1 MEAFLVKVAF
11 RAVVTTLTVG
21 ALLGIPMSSPAQ
33 ATSPTPKVGNCYNL
47 TNKQV
52 DGAYAPNSPAVNCAR
67 LHNAETYRIAK
78 WPLKTNPVDM
88 VYEDAH
94 SIAVTL
100 CSPWSPQESEY
111 FTYWAWYT
119 PDKASWAKGARWVR
133 CDAMITYSE
142 NEPYVFKKW
151 LFKRLDIR

>member
-1 MEAFLVKVAF
+1 MKT
-11 RAVVTTLTVG
+11 VVRISIFSLAMGVTLGLLVG
-21 ALLGIPMSSPAQ
+21 APAQ

-52 DGAYAPNSPAVNCAR
+52 DGAHPPSSPAINCAR

-88 VYEDAH
+88 VYEDAL
-94 SIAVTL
+94 SIAEEL
-100 CSPWSPQESEY
+100 CTPWKPELSEY
-111 FTYWAWYT
+111 FNHWAWYT
-119 PDKASWAKGARWVR
+119 PDRASWAKGARWVR
-133 CDAMITYSE
+133 CDAMISFSE
-142 NEPYVFKKW
+142 SEPFVFKKW

>member
-1 MEAFLVKVAF
+1 MKT
-11 RAVVTTLTVG
+11 VVRISIFSLAMGVTLGVLVG
-21 ALLGIPMSSPAQ
+21 APAQ

-52 DGAYAPNSPAVNCAR
+52 DGAHPPSSPAINCAR

-88 VYEDAH
+88 VYEDAL
-94 SIAVTL
+94 SIAEEL
-100 CSPWSPQESEY
+100 CMPWKPELSEY
-111 FTYWAWYT
+111 FNHWAWYT
-119 PDKASWAKGARWVR
+119 PDRASWAKGARWVR
-133 CDAMITYSE
+133 CDAMISFSE
-142 NEPYVFKKW
+142 SEPFVFKKW

>member
-1 MEAFLVKVAF
+1 VVN
-11 RAVVTTLTVG
+11 RAIRIGVMTFVTAGLMSTLM
-21 ALLGIPMSSPAQ
+21 ISPAT

-52 DGAYAPNSPAVNCAR
+52 DGSYPPNSAAVNCAR

-94 SIAVTL
+94 SIAEAL
-100 CSPWSPQESEY
+100 CAPWVPEESQY
-111 FTYWAWYT
+111 FNYWAWYT

-133 CDAMITYSE
+133 CDAMIIL
-142 NEPYVFKKW
+142 NDAQPYQFKKW
-151 LFKRLDIR
+151 LFKRLDIS

>member
-1 MEAFLVKVAF
+1 MKT
-11 RAVVTTLTVG
+11 VVRISIFSLALGVTLGVLVG
-21 ALLGIPMSSPAQ
+21 APAQ

-52 DGAYAPNSPAVNCAR
+52 DGAHPPSSPAINCAR

-88 VYEDAH
+88 VYEDAL
-94 SIAVTL
+94 SIAEEL
-100 CSPWSPQESEY
+100 CTPWKPELSEY
-111 FTYWAWYT
+111 FNHWAWYT
-119 PDKASWAKGARWVR
+119 PDRASWAKGARWVR
-133 CDAMITYSE
+133 CDAMISFSE
-142 NEPYVFKKW
+142 SEPFVFKKW

>member
-1 MEAFLVKVAF
+1 MKT
-11 RAVVTTLTVG
+11 VVRISIFSLAMGVNLG
-21 ALLGIPMSSPAQ
+21 VLLGAPAQ

-52 DGAYAPNSPAVNCAR
+52 DGAHPPSSPAINCAR

-88 VYEDAH
+88 VYEDAL
-94 SIAVTL
+94 SIAEEL
-100 CSPWSPQESEY
+100 CMPWKPELSEY
-111 FTYWAWYT
+111 FNHWAWYT
-119 PDKASWAKGARWVR
+119 PDRASWAKGARWVR
-133 CDAMITYSE
+133 CDAMISFSE
-142 NEPYVFKKW
+142 SEPFVFKKW

>member
-1 MEAFLVKVAF
+1 MKT
-11 RAVVTTLTVG
+11 VVRISIFSLAMGVTLGVLVG
-21 ALLGIPMSSPAQ
+21 APAQ

-52 DGAYAPNSPAVNCAR
+52 DGAHPPSSPAINCAR

-88 VYEDAH
+88 VYEDAL
-94 SIAVTL
+94 SIAEEL
-100 CSPWSPQESEY
+100 CTPWKPELSEY
-111 FTYWAWYT
+111 FNHWAWYT
-119 PDKASWAKGARWVR
+119 PDRASWAKGARWVR
-133 CDAMITYSE
+133 CDAMISFSE
-142 NEPYVFKKW
+142 SEPFVFKKW

>member
-1 MEAFLVKVAF
+1 MKT
-11 RAVVTTLTVG
+11 VVRISIFSLALGVTLGVLVG
-21 ALLGIPMSSPAQ
+21 APAQ

-52 DGAYAPNSPAVNCAR
+52 NGAHPPSSPAINCAR

-88 VYEDAH
+88 VYEDAL
-94 SIAVTL
+94 SIAEVL
-100 CSPWSPQESEY
+100 CTPWKPELSEY
-111 FTYWAWYT
+111 FNHWAWYT
-119 PDKASWAKGARWVR
+119 PDRASWAKGARWVR
-133 CDAMITYSE
+133 CDAMISFSE
-142 NEPYVFKKW
+142 SEPFVFKKW

>member
-1 MEAFLVKVAF
+1 MKT
-11 RAVVTTLTVG
+11 VVRISIFSLALGVTLGVLVG
-21 ALLGIPMSSPAQ
+21 APAQ

-52 DGAYAPNSPAVNCAR
+52 DGAHPPSSPAINCAR

-88 VYEDAH
+88 VYADAL
-94 SIAVTL
+94 SIAEEL
-100 CSPWSPQESEY
+100 CTPWKPELSEY
-111 FTYWAWYT
+111 FNHWAWYT
-119 PDKASWAKGARWVR
+119 PDRASWAKGARWVR
-133 CDAMITYSE
+133 CDAMISFSE
-142 NEPYVFKKW
+142 SEPFVFKKW

>member
-1 MEAFLVKVAF
+1 MKT
-11 RAVVTTLTVG
+11 VVRISIFSLAMWVSLGVLVG
-21 ALLGIPMSSPAQ
+21 APAQ

-52 DGAYAPNSPAVNCAR
+52 DGAHPPISPAINCAR

-88 VYEDAH
+88 VYEDAL
-94 SIAVTL
+94 SIAEEL
-100 CSPWSPQESEY
+100 CTPWKPELSEY
-111 FTYWAWYT
+111 FNHWAWYT
-119 PDKASWAKGARWVR
+119 PDRASWAKGARWVR
-133 CDAMITYSE
+133 CDAMISFSE
-142 NEPYVFKKW
+142 SEPFVFKKW

>member
-1 MEAFLVKVAF
+1 MKMAF
-11 RAVVTTLTVG
+11 RAGVTTLTAG
-21 ALLGIPMSSPAQ
+21 ALLGILMSSSAQ

-94 SIAVTL
+94 SIAVAL
-100 CSPWSPQESEY
+100 CSLWSPQESEY

-119 PDKASWAKGARWVR
+119 PDKGSWAKGARWVR
-133 CDAMITYSE
+133 CDAMITFSQS
-142 NEPYVFKKW
+142 EPYVFKKW

>member
-1 MEAFLVKVAF
+1 MKT
-11 RAVVTTLTVG
+11 VVRISIFSLAMGVNLG
-21 ALLGIPMSSPAQ
+21 VLLGAPAQ

-52 DGAYAPNSPAVNCAR
+52 DGAHPPSSPAINCAR

-88 VYEDAH
+88 VYEDAL
-94 SIAVTL
+94 SIAEEL
-100 CSPWSPQESEY
+100 CMPWKPELSEY
-111 FTYWAWYT
+111 FNHWAWYT
-119 PDKASWAKGARWVR
+119 PDRASWAKGARWVR
-133 CDAMITYSE
+133 CDAMISLSE
-142 NEPYVFKKW
+142 SEPFVFKKW

>member
-1 MEAFLVKVAF
+1 MKT
-11 RAVVTTLTVG
+11 VVRISIFSLALGVTLGVLVG
-21 ALLGIPMSSPAQ
+21 APAQ

-52 DGAYAPNSPAVNCAR
+52 DGAHPPSSPAINCAR

-88 VYEDAH
+88 VYEDAL
-94 SIAVTL
+94 SIAEVL
-100 CSPWSPQESEY
+100 CTPWKPELSEY
-111 FTYWAWYT
+111 FNHWAWYT
-119 PDKASWAKGARWVR
+119 PDRASWAKGARWVR
-133 CDAMITYSE
+133 CDAMISFSE
-142 NEPYVFKKW
+142 SEPFVFKKW

>member
-1 MEAFLVKVAF
+1 MKT
-11 RAVVTTLTVG
+11 VVRISIFSLAMGVNLG
-21 ALLGIPMSSPAQ
+21 VLLGAPAQ

-52 DGAYAPNSPAVNCAR
+52 DGAHPPSSPAINCAR

-88 VYEDAH
+88 VYEDAL
-94 SIAVTL
+94 SIAEEL
-100 CSPWSPQESEY
+100 CTPWKPELSEY
-111 FTYWAWYT
+111 FNHWAWYT
-119 PDKASWAKGARWVR
+119 PDRASWAKGARWVR
-133 CDAMITYSE
+133 CDAMISFSE
-142 NEPYVFKKW
+142 SEPFVFKKW